1 MSPSLTT
8 AARSLQL
15 ALHHEIHA
23 GHLKN
28 RRHSPKLPKMRA
40 VPVVLLLFLVPC
52 SFCGEDGLVVS
63 TTYGDV
69 RGFEL
74 KNVRGFFGIPYTRPP
89 LGDLRFKEPLT
100 PSSWTGVRDATKFG
114 ADCPQKAWFL
124 MAIFNRTH
132 QISEDCLYLNVY
144 SPKKPAGSG
153 SYPVLVVIHGG
164 SYRRGSGREYDGA
177 VLAERGTVVVT
188 LNYRLGALGWL
199 STEDESS
206 LGNFGLLDQI
216 EALKWVQTNIKRFGG
231 DPNRVTIMGCA
242 AGASSAALHLTSV
255 YSAGLFHGMILSSG
269 SLVNPWTV
277 LLPPYRPYNH
287 AADLAEKLGCPTEP
301 TEDLVN
307 CLRQKTAE
315 ELVETSVE
323 GPPMISVWAPVIDG
337 PGGVI
342 PDSPRK
348 LLAEGAFSKVPLM
361 MGTASKEMSYIFA
374 DVKGIDFGVS
384 SDMVEEMRSRWVE
397 RYPYPARKYI
407 KDIISFEYTDFK
419 NINDPASLRD
429 NYIKFKTDYGYHS
442 PMLHQ
447 ANVHSSSGAPTW
459 AYVFDYRS
467 ENNPRPEWMGTM
479 QADDQVFI
487 FGPGT
492 LMLNDRFRL
501 TDRDREVSD
510 LMRTFV
516 TNFVRFG
523 NPSPQG
529 QLVEWKMFQVDRQS
543 YLQVKR
549 PGKTRMRDYFKT
561 KVTALWTSY
570 VPEIVRRVFNE
581 DDINPFGGSV

>member
-1 MSPSLTT
+1 
-8 AARSLQL
+8 
-15 ALHHEIHA
+15 
-23 GHLKN
+23 
-28 RRHSPKLPKMRA
+28 MRVA
-40 VPVVLLLFLVPC
+40 PVVLLLFSVSC
-52 SFCGEDGLVVS
+52 SFCAGDEVVVP

-74 KNVRGFFGIPYTRPP
+74 RNVRAFFGIPYARPP
-89 LGDLRFKEPLT
+89 LGGLRFKEPLP

-114 ADCPQKAWFL
+114 PDCPQKAWFL

-144 SPKKPAGSG
+144 SPNKPADSG
-153 SYPVLVVIHGG
+153 LHPVLVVIHGG

-188 LNYRLGALGWL
+188 LNFRLGALGWL
-199 STEDESS
+199 STEDESA

-216 EALKWVQTNIKRFGG
+216 EALKWVQMNIKHFGG
-231 DPNRVTIMGCA
+231 DPDRVTIMGCA
-242 AGASSAALHLTSV
+242 AGASSAALHLTSI

-277 LLPPYRPYNH
+277 LLPPYRPYDH
-287 AADLAEKLGCPTEP
+287 AADLAEKLGCPTES

-323 GPPMISVWAPVIDG
+323 GPPMISVWAPVVDG

-342 PDSPRK
+342 PDSPTK
-348 LLAEGAFSKVPLM
+348 LLAKGAFSKVPLL

-374 DVKGIDFGVS
+374 DVKGIEFGVS
-384 SDMVEEMRSRWVE
+384 SDMVDEMRSRWVE
-397 RYPYPARKYI
+397 RYPSRARRYI

-419 NINDPASLRD
+419 NMHDPAALRD

-447 ANVHSSSGAPTW
+447 ANAHSGSGAPTW
-459 AYVFDYRS
+459 VYVLDYRS
-467 ENNPRPEWMGTM
+467 ENNPRPKWMGTM

-501 TDRDREVSD
+501 TDRDREVTD
-510 LMRTFV
+510 MMRTFV

-523 NPSPQG
+523 NPSPQS
-529 QLVEWKMFQVDRQS
+529 QPLEWKMFHGDQQS
-543 YLQVKR
+543 YLQVRK
-549 PGKTRMRDYFKT
+549 PGKTRMKDYFKT

-570 VPEIVRRVFNE
+570 VPETVRRVYNVSA